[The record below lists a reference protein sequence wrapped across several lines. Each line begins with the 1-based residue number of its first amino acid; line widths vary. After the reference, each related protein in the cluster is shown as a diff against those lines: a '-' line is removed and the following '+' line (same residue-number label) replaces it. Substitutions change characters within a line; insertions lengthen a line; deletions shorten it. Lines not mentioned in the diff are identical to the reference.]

1 MEGNSTI
8 YGRRIQHHAGY
19 ALIEFLSGL
28 CSAAWSGITAGL
40 EAFAESQRQARARRE
55 LSNLSDHFLK
65 DIGVDR
71 NQIDRLFR

>member
-1 MEGNSTI
+1 MEGSSTI

-19 ALIEFLSGL
+19 ALIEVLAGL
-28 CSAAWSGITAGL
+28 CAAAWSGLRAGL
-40 EAFAESQRQARARRE
+40 AAFAESQRQARARRE

-71 NQIDRLFR
+71 NQIDGLFR

>member
-1 MEGNSTI
+1 MEGSSTI

-19 ALIEFLSGL
+19 ALIEVLAGL
-28 CSAAWSGITAGL
+28 CSAAWSGITAGV

-55 LSNLSDHFLK
+55 LSNLSDHFLR

-71 NQIDRLFR
+71 HQIDRLFR